1 MKRLLLALAVA
12 AGLFPATR
20 GAAQQRDSLAATVE
34 RLSAEV
40 ETLKGRR
47 PDPVAPPAHLRLSA
61 TGLRMER
68 RRIDLLRQTR
78 PRGLPGRHFAQDRL
92 PAATRIRIAQD
103 RRHLPALQ
111 TAGSPQRAGR
121 TIQGS
126 VLDREHA
133 LRAAQIRIHRIFDGG
148 LPPDGVHRRLRR
160 QRHGT
165 RPGRTALRRID
176 RPRRIQHPQLQRRRI
191 QRRRDQHQGQ
201 EQEQGRRGAADG
213 STPARTLL
221 RGILLLGRG
230 GSRLRPTHAL
240 RRRRM
245 LRRRTLDRPP
255 AG

>member
-40 ETLKGRR
+40 ETLKGRSAAADR
-47 PDPVAPPAHLRLSA
+47 ILSRLP
-61 TGLRMER
+61 
-68 RRIDLLRQTR
+68 RISGYLQLGYEWSDDASTFFVKTR
-78 PRGLPGRHFAQDRL
+78 PRGLPGDISPKIDYRLQLEFAY
-92 PAATRIRIAQD
+92 AQD

-176 RPRRIQHPQLQRRRI
+176 RPAT
-191 QRRRDQHQGQ
+191 DT
-201 EQEQGRRGAADG
+201 ASSTTTSAYSTAKG
-213 STPARTLL
+213 STSRTRTRARTSW
-221 RGILLLGRG
+221 RG
-230 GSRLRPTHAL
+230 
-240 RRRRM
+240 
-245 LRRRTLDRPP
+245 
-255 AG
+255 

>member
-1 MKRLLLALAVA
+1 
-12 AGLFPATR
+12 
-20 GAAQQRDSLAATVE
+20 
-34 RLSAEV
+34 
-40 ETLKGRR
+40 
-47 PDPVAPPAHLRLSA
+47 
-61 TGLRMER
+61 MER

-213 STPARTLL
+213 STPARTLF
-221 RGILLLGRG
+221 RGILLLGR
-230 GSRLRPTHAL
+230 SRRRLRPTHAL

-245 LRRRTLDRPP
+245 LRRRTLDRPRRVYRRPYRHRLARHRSTAAATTRWPP